1 MYYTY
6 SERAVWAARA
16 ARVLPAAEGARPNE
30 GPAIGALE
38 GARRPTDGPGPTGP
52 PARSPRCGPAAARQ
66 ARQRRGHRRQGPGQ
80 RCGRW
85 PSSRCGLG
93 EARDWRATP
102 SRGQGR
108 VRGITRY
115 DFYPRVSVIVYYLLR
130 YFTKDNTQQCSSPAA
145 PAPAALLQ
153 RRAAARQRRR
163 RELRA
168 GRCVP
173 RAGRRAAAAPARLRR
188 WAGGGGG
195 QLLWGSAA
203 SGCAYALS
211 PPPFPLL
218 LALRPLDGLSAGDIR

>member
-52 PARSPRCGPAAARQ
+52 PARGPRCGPAAARQ

-115 DFYPRVSVIVYYLLR
+115 DFYPRVSVVVYYLLR

-145 PAPAALLQ
+145 PAPRLSSNAAPPPAS
-153 RRAAARQRRR
+153 AAAELQLAAACRAPAAGPP
-163 RELRA
+163 LRA
-168 GRCVP
+168 CA
-173 RAGRRAAAAPARLRR
+173 AGPAGAGGSSSGAPLPAAAPMHCLHRHFLCFWR
-188 WAGGGGG
+188 
-195 QLLWGSAA
+195 
-203 SGCAYALS
+203 
-211 PPPFPLL
+211 
-218 LALRPLDGLSAGDIR
+218 